1 MKYTGDILYQKFSK
15 RTHSNAKPFVKWVGG
30 KGQLLSSIEKELPE
44 YLLDYSEVTYIEPFV
59 GGGAMLFW
67 MLENIRNISNVVIN
81 DINSD
86 LTKAYLTVKTDVNNL
101 ILLLAEIQEDYFSL
115 RTEENRKKYFLD
127 KRERYNTKSLDNI
140 ENTAL
145 FIFLNRTCFNGL
157 YRVNSKGFFNVPFGK
172 YDKPAICDEK
182 TLLADSELLQK
193 VEILTGDFAQTL
205 RYAKENSLFYLDPP
219 YKPLSQTS
227 SFNSYA
233 KEDFNDAEQI
243 RLKHFCDELN
253 SKGYYWLLSNSDVRS
268 NDPNNNFFDDLYSN
282 YQIDR
287 VWASRSVNANPEKR
301 GKLTELLI
309 KNYSKYNIDKAIN
322 YY

>member
-1 MKYTGDILYQKFSK
+1 MKHIDNIISQKSLK
-15 RTHSNAKPFVKWVGG
+15 RTNSNAKPFVKWVGG
-30 KGQLLSSIEKELPE
+30 KGQLLSVIKNELPE
-44 YLLDYSEVTYIEPFV
+44 YLFDYSEVTYIEPFV

-67 MLENIRNISNVVIN
+67 MLENIRNISNVIIN
-81 DINSD
+81 DINFD

-101 ILLLAEIQEDYFSL
+101 ILLLTEIQENYFSL
-115 RTEENRKKYFLD
+115 KTEENRKNYFLD

-157 YRVNSKGFFNVPFGK
+157 YRVNNKGLFNVPFGK
-172 YDKPAICDEK
+172 YDKPTICDEK

-205 RYAKENSLFYLDPP
+205 QYAKENTLFYLDPP

-227 SFNSYA
+227 NFNSYA

-243 RLKHFCDELN
+243 RLKHFCDELHG
-253 SKGYYWLLSNSDVRS
+253 KGNHWLLSNSDP
-268 NDPNNNFFDDLYSN
+268 DNNFFDDLYSS
-282 YQIDR
+282 YQINR

-309 KNYSKYNIDKAIN
+309 KNYAKYNVDKQ
-322 YY
+322 